1 MKVEGGEKLNV
12 YTGESTTTPKGL
24 SEIQENKAQAGKA
37 SSGSGTGGAKPV
49 RVQSTKEDSDGNMIL
64 VMTDG
69 STKPMLGTD
78 GKPVR
83 SAAFNKEVSKIITK
97 LEEDD
102 SSFKKLSP
110 DEKRKR
116 AEQRLTG
123 KSSEAAPAADV
134 NLKGKVEASG
144 QKYEPSKYEYR
155 VNADGSVQR
164 RLK

>member
-37 SSGSGTGGAKPV
+37 ASGGGGGNKPV
-49 RVQSTKEDSDGNMIL
+49 RVQSTKEDANGNMIL
-64 VMTDG
+64 IMSDG
-69 STKPMLGTD
+69 TTKPLLGED
-78 GKPVR
+78 GKSVR
-83 SAAFNKEVSKIITK
+83 SSAFNKEVAKIITK
-97 LEEDD
+97 MEED
-102 SSFKKLSP
+102 SSAFKKLP
-110 DEKRKR
+110 DADKRAQ